1 MAFQKRALLFAGLLA
16 GLAIVAGCRGAGGSE
31 EPAFAVRGKVT
42 KDDKPL
48 PLDPKLAAAKAA
60 RVELRFFRL
69 DGKEA
74 NLSQT
79 AFAEPDG
86 AFEVPGGLPAG
97 KYRISVKHFDGGS
110 DDELKGK
117 FGEKNSPIEREISG
131 ETEIEIDL
139 AEEAK

>member
-1 MAFQKRALLFAGLLA
+1 MTFQKPMFLLVGLLA
-16 GLAIVAGCRGAGGSE
+16 GLAFMAGCSRGTDSKE
-31 EPAFAVRGKVT
+31 QMFAVSGKIT
-42 KDDKPL
+42 DNGKPL
-48 PLDPKLAAAKAA
+48 HLDPKLAAAKAA

-69 DGKEA
+69 DGQQA
-74 NLSQT
+74 NVSQT

-86 AFEVPGGLPAG
+86 SFEVPGGLPAG

-110 DDELKGK
+110 EDELKDK

-139 AEEAK
+139 AKEAK

>member
-16 GLAIVAGCRGAGGSE
+16 GLAIVVGCRGAGGSE

-42 KDDKPL
+42 NDGKPL
-48 PLDPKLAAAKAA
+48 QLDPKLAAAKAA

-69 DGKEA
+69 DGGEA

-97 KYRISVKHFDGGS
+97 KYRISVTHFAGGS

-139 AEEAK
+139 AKETK